1 MLALLLFAG
10 GISAAPPV
18 EVPKEVAGEVGAF
31 VTVRAKTDGKVVR
44 FVPLDAGLNT
54 FPSDLLADKKATVV
68 TASAPGRYRL
78 LAYSSVK
85 DDPTEPAVVV
95 VVIGGAAPVPDP
107 KPKPDPKPVDPE
119 EPKVDAELLGKF
131 RDALK
136 ADVAAGASKAK
147 AADLASVYEEGAALL
162 SLNDP
167 AIAPKTVGDLYA
179 KCFAASVAKDV
190 PRLPYLSNVR
200 GVIDATL
207 GKREGSTE
215 MTPILRA
222 EFGSMF
228 DKVAAALK
236 EASK

>member
-107 KPKPDPKPVDPE
+107 KPKPDPKPVDPVP
-119 EPKVDAELLGKF
+119 PKVETFRVLLVYESAAVLPAAQFGVLYGGEVEKYLTANCTKDGARNGWRRLDKDATTDNDSETF
-131 RDALK
+131 NALWAAVK
-136 ADVAAGASKAK
+136 PKVTRVPVVAIEVNGTVTIEP
-147 AADLASVYEEGAALL
+147 LPASVPDMLALL
-162 SLNDP
+162 
-167 AIAPKTVGDLYA
+167 KKY
-179 KCFAASVAKDV
+179 
-190 PRLPYLSNVR
+190 R
-200 GVIDATL
+200 GE
-207 GKREGSTE
+207 GK
-215 MTPILRA
+215 
-222 EFGSMF
+222 
-228 DKVAAALK
+228 
-236 EASK
+236 